1 MTEKTGDALIA
12 LCIFNVLNNV
22 LITHTHTH
30 NLYSLLPK
38 EERQWFLLVS
48 PLREEGMLNDI
59 KGSLTQTVQQIVDKL
74 DKAAFLFIT
83 DLSTPAG
90 LARFQEVSFGRVH
103 KQSYTMIKAV
113 GMKFII

>member
-1 MTEKTGDALIA
+1 
-12 LCIFNVLNNV
+12 
-22 LITHTHTH
+22 
-30 NLYSLLPK
+30 
-38 EERQWFLLVS
+38 
-48 PLREEGMLNDI
+48 MLNDI

-74 DKAAFLFIT
+74 DKAAFLIIT

-90 LARFQEVSFGRVH
+90 LARFQEVSFGTVH